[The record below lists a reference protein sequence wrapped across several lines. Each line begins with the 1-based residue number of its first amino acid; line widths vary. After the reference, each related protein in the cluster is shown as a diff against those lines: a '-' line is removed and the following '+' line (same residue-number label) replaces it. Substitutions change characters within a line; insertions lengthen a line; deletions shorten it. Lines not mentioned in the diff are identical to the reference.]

1 MADTPDARG
10 RRITD
15 NLGLVH
21 ACAARFRGRGVEYDD
36 LFQAGCV
43 GLVKAADRFDP
54 ARGCAFS
61 TYAVPVIL
69 GEIRALFRQG
79 GALRIGRTTR
89 ARAREAM
96 ACAGKLADALGRQPT
111 VTELANALALSA
123 EETAV
128 LVNAAVPVCSLT
140 QAETQREFDVP
151 DESDEGRLT
160 ARIALRQA
168 VEALPAQDRALL
180 RLRYGQ
186 GLTQT
191 AAAQQLGMT
200 QVQVSRREKRILQQL
215 RSRLE
220 D

>member
-1 MADTPDARG
+1 MAEPPDARG
-10 RRITD
+10 RRITE

-54 ARGCAFS
+54 ARGWAFS

-79 GALRIGRTTR
+79 GAIRIGRTTR

-96 ACAGKLADALGRQPT
+96 AGAEKLADALGRQPT
-111 VTELANALALSA
+111 VTELARELGLSA
-123 EETAV
+123 SETAV
-128 LVNAAVPVCSLT
+128 LVNASVPVASLT
-140 QAETQREFDVP
+140 QDETRREIDLPV
-151 DESDEGRLT
+151 EADEGALT

-168 VEALPAQDRALL
+168 VEALGAQDRALIG
-180 RLRYGQ
+180 LRYGQ

-191 AAAQQLGMT
+191 AAAQRLGMT

-215 RSRLE
+215 RGQLE